1 MLFMLGE
8 CMSVHDCNCDHGL
21 NIQQIDMNLYDRS
34 RPLWLVLECITPL
47 PPPPA
52 YHFRRALPLTIEILK
67 FRASS

>member
-1 MLFMLGE
+1 MLGE

-21 NIQQIDMNLYDRS
+21 NIQQIDMNCMIDHVHCGLFWNAS
-34 RPLWLVLECITPL
+34 L
-47 PPPPA
+47 PSPPPA